1 MAPGFNIQRDG
12 VRAEPL
18 VVIVVP
24 THELAV
30 QVFDECRRLCY
41 RTMLR
46 PFATYGGQPM
56 TIMYQELRKG
66 CDILV
71 ATTGRLVDLMGKP
84 DILTMSRVRYT
95 VIDEAD
101 EMLSADWEEHMKI
114 IMAGGDTNDD
124 ADHLYLMFSATFP
137 KELRSLAR
145 QYMAPEHYRLTVGR
159 AGSSHKNI
167 AQDVIFV
174 GGNKKL
180 EACFDL
186 LYSSEPVRTLI
197 FCNSKR
203 TVDELD
209 DYLYQRHLPSTS
221 IHSDRGQR
229 EREDSMRAFRSGR
242 APILIATGV
251 TARGLDVAGIE
262 HVINYDLPSTMFG
275 GIDEYVHRIGRT
287 ARIGNTG
294 KATSFYDE
302 RRDEEIGPA
311 LVKTMLEA
319 GCTVPD
325 FLSHHVPED
334 GVVTFEEDESDEEG
348 EAEAKAEATDAGAG
362 GADLGVVD
370 SAWGAA
376 APDADADGFAAA
388 TDNAWGAAAAAAPT
402 PEDSSW

>member
-1 MAPGFNIQRDG
+1 MAPDYNPYRDG
-12 VRAEPL
+12 VKAEPL

-56 TIMYQELRKG
+56 GVMFQELRKG

-71 ATTGRLVDLMGKP
+71 ATTGRLVDLMSRP
-84 DILTMSRVRYT
+84 DVLTMSRVRYT

-101 EMLSADWEEHMKI
+101 EMLSPDWEEQMKI

-174 GGNKKL
+174 DGHKKL
-180 EACFDL
+180 QACFDL

-197 FCNSKR
+197 FCNNKR

-209 DYLYQRHLPSTS
+209 AYLYQRHLPTTS
-221 IHSDRGQR
+221 IHADRGQR

-242 APILIATGV
+242 APILITTSV

-262 HVINYDLPSTMFG
+262 HVINYDLPSMSFG
-275 GIDEYVHRIGRT
+275 GIHEYVHRIGRT

-302 RRDEEIGPA
+302 KRDDDFAPELI
-311 LVKTMLEA
+311 KTMLEA
-319 GCTVPD
+319 GCQAPD
-325 FLSHHVPED
+325 FLAHLAPED
-334 GVVTFEEDESDEEG
+334 GVVTFEDDESDEEG
-348 EAEAKAEATDAGAG
+348 EAEADGGGVTFE
-362 GADLGVVD
+362 GADASAVT

-376 APDADADGFAAA
+376 APDADAGAGFATAPADVWAA
-388 TDNAWGAAAAAAPT
+388 TIAT
-402 PEDSSW
+402 PAVEAGW